1 MNSYLVYY
9 IFYYDSIANPDHPV
23 ENINVKISYVYADDE
38 YQAELWLL
46 DYFGENTISIIK
58 SEKV

>member
-9 IFYYDSIANPDHPV
+9 IFYYDSISNPDHPV
-23 ENINVKISYVYADDE
+23 QNINVKISYVYADDE

>member
-9 IFYYDSIANPDHPV
+9 IFYYDSIDNPDHPV
-23 ENINVKISYVYADDE
+23 ENINVKIAYVYADDE

>member
-1 MNSYLVYY
+1 MNSYLVHY
-9 IFYYDSIANPDHPV
+9 IFYYDTIGNPDHTV
-23 ENINVKISYVYADDE
+23 ENINVKVAYVYADDE

-46 DYFGENTISIIK
+46 DYFGENTISIIN

>member
-1 MNSYLVYY
+1 MNSYLIYY
-9 IFYYDSIANPDHPV
+9 IFYYDSISNPDHPV

>member
-9 IFYYDSIANPDHPV
+9 IFYYDSNSNPDHPV

-46 DYFGENTISIIK
+46 DYFGENTIAIIK

>member
-1 MNSYLVYY
+1 MNSYLVHY
-9 IFYYDSIANPDHPV
+9 IFYYDSIDNPDHSV
-23 ENINVKISYVYADDE
+23 ENINVKIAYVYADDE

>member
-1 MNSYLVYY
+1 MNNYLVHYM
-9 IFYYDSIANPDHPV
+9 FYYDSIGNPDHPV
-23 ENINVKISYVYADDE
+23 ENINVKVAYVYADDE